1 MATLLLAVILVSG
14 FIYVNLSLSTRYR
27 YKRSNGWDAYFFVA
41 AWGIVFFLLGGF
53 LTFALNIT
61 GGFRWLS
68 NELNLTPD
76 SFNGMLSTSSDKAQR
91 INEIKQIAWVVISI
105 VLSAIAGLGN
115 KLRTKSGDRRW
126 DALAKAVGNNS
137 FESLLMEASARQ
149 FPIIATLASRKIYVG
164 LVTCPAL
171 ENGLSEH
178 LEILPMLSGYRDKD
192 DLTIS
197 ITTNYHQ
204 HYLESGV
211 IGGMSRLNI
220 QDFRVLIPKDEVETI
235 SFFDTETYNKFKE
248 DEARDRKDCHK
259 LGGKKPSTRRRKAA
273 SNPEQGSA

>member
-53 LTFALNIT
+53 FTFILNVS
-61 GGFRWLS
+61 GGFRWLA
-68 NELNLTPD
+68 NALNLTPD
-76 SFNGMLSTSSDKAQR
+76 SFNGMLSSSKDKLQR
-91 INEIKQIAWVVISI
+91 INEIKQIAWVMISI
-105 VLSAIAGLGN
+105 VLAAISGFGN
-115 KLRTKSGDRRW
+115 KLRTSRGDRRW
-126 DALAKAVGNNS
+126 DALAKAVGNNA

-149 FPIIATLASRKIYVG
+149 FPIIATLSSRKIYVG

-178 LEILPMLSGYRDKD
+178 LELLPMLSGYRDKD
-192 DLTIS
+192 ELTIS

-204 HYLESGV
+204 HYLDSGV
-211 IGGMSRLNI
+211 ISGMSRLNI
-220 QDFRVLIPKDEVETI
+220 EDFRVLIPKDEVETI
-235 SFFDTETYNKFKE
+235 SFFDTATYNKFKE
-248 DEARDRKDCHK
+248 NEARDRKNC
-259 LGGKKPSTRRRKAA
+259 RKIDSKSASSRSKRAA
-273 SNPEQGSA
+273 DAESNDRA

>member
-53 LTFALNIT
+53 FTFILNVS

-68 NELNLTPD
+68 SELNLTPD
-76 SFNGMLSTSSDKAQR
+76 SFNGMLSTTTDKLQR

-105 VLSAIAGLGN
+105 VLSVLFGLGN

-149 FPIIATLASRKIYVG
+149 FPIIATLSSRKIYVG

-248 DEARDRKDCHK
+248 DEARDRRDCRK
-259 LGGKKPSTRRRKAA
+259 LGGKKPSTRRKRTTDET
-273 SNPEQGSA
+273 EQGSA

>member
-1 MATLLLAVILVSG
+1 M
-14 FIYVNLSLSTRYR
+14 
-27 YKRSNGWDAYFFVA
+27 A
-41 AWGIVFFLLGGF
+41 AWGIVFFLAGGL
-53 LTFALNIT
+53 LTFILNIS
-61 GGFRWLS
+61 GGFRWLATV
-68 NELNLTPD
+68 LNLTPN
-76 SFNGMLSTSSDKAQR
+76 SFNGMLSTATDKSQR

-105 VLSAIAGLGN
+105 ILSVLSGLGN

-149 FPIIATLASRKIYVG
+149 FPVIATLSSRKIYVG

-204 HYLESGV
+204 HYLESG
-211 IGGMSRLNI
+211 IISGMSRLNI

-248 DEARDRKDCHK
+248 DEARDRKDSGR
-259 LGGKKPSTRRRKAA
+259 LGGRKPSTRRRRGPDDTKQ
-273 SNPEQGSA
+273 SNA